1 MLTFSISEQTKMTK
15 YQIGKMDIKQ
25 RLEVKNQNIPNQ
37 ESILANVWIIIC
49 YIANVFV
56 LIKMNK

>member
-1 MLTFSISEQTKMTK
+1 MTK

-25 RLEVKNQNIPNQ
+25 RLEVKNQNIPKQ

>member
-1 MLTFSISEQTKMTK
+1 MTK

-37 ESILANVWIIIC
+37 ESILANKWIIIC